1 MSDTQGPGAMF
12 ELFTEIGIIAQL
24 SRTMLEA
31 RLPDGLI
38 APHFNVLNHLARLG
52 DGRTPLQIANSFQV
66 PKTSMTHTLKGLADR
81 GLVDILPNPE
91 DGRSKCVNL
100 TEKGRV
106 LRGAIIARLGQD
118 FALLAKG
125 FGPDRF
131 SQMTPDLRALRI
143 FLDENRELL
152 S

>member
-1 MSDTQGPGAMF
+1 MF

-52 DGRTPLQIANSFQV
+52 DGRTPLEIANAFQV
-66 PKTSMTHTLKGLADR
+66 PETSMTHTLKGLEER
-81 GLVDILPNPE
+81 GLIIFQPNRA
-91 DGRSKCVNL
+91 DGRSKCVSL
-100 TEKGRV
+100 TEKGRS
-106 LRGAIIARLGQD
+106 LRGNIIEKLGKD
-118 FALLAKG
+118 FATLAQR

-131 SQMTPDLRALRI
+131 AHMTPDLRALRI
-143 FLDENRELL
+143 FLDENRD
-152 S
+152 SQS